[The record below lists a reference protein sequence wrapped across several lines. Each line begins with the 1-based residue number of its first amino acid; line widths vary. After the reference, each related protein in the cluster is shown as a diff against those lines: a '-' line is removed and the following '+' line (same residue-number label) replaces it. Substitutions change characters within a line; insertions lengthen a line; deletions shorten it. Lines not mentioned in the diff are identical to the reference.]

1 MPVLLQSPPVQ
12 LSLLAAFLYAAG
24 ALVIKRSAELGV
36 GVWRTAF
43 VANLLC
49 ALLFLPLLALGGEIH
64 TGLWWQP
71 MVTGACFV
79 AGQWLTF
86 IAFER
91 GDVSVATP
99 VLGIKILLVAVLVT
113 AIGGERLPPRIW
125 AAAGLATLGIALL
138 NRRPAV
144 GVPHDIGRTVL
155 TAGAAATV
163 FAVFD
168 VLVQVWS
175 PHWGTGRFLPLTL
188 GCAALLSFALVPRFR
203 APLSAINRPAWPWLV
218 GGALLIG
225 LQSVIFVSTIARWGQ
240 VAVSNVAYSS
250 RGLWSIVLVWFA
262 SRWLGGRERIEGRLL
277 VWRLAGATLMISA
290 VALVAA

>member
-43 VANLLC
+43 VATLLC

-64 TGLWWQP
+64 AGLWWQP

-138 NRRPAV
+138 NRRPAA
-144 GVPHDIGRTVL
+144 GVPHDIRRTVL
-155 TAGAAATV
+155 TAAAAATV

-168 VLVQVWS
+168 VLVQLWS
-175 PHWGTGRFLPLTL
+175 PRWGTGRFLPLTL

-203 APLSAINRPAWPWLV
+203 APLSAINRPAWPWLL

-250 RGLWSIVLVWFA
+250 RGLWSIVLVWLA
-262 SRWLGGRERIEGRLL
+262 SRWLGGRERVEGRLL
-277 VWRLAGATLMISA
+277 AWRLAGAALMISA
-290 VALVAA
+290 VTLVAA

>member
-12 LSLLAAFLYAAG
+12 LSLLAAFLYATG

-43 VANLLC
+43 VANLIC

-64 TGLWWQP
+64 AGLWWQP
-71 MVTGACFV
+71 VVTGACFV

-138 NRRPAV
+138 NRRPAA
-144 GVPHDIGRTVL
+144 GVPHDIGRTVF

-168 VLVQVWS
+168 VLVQLWA
-175 PHWGTGRFLPLTL
+175 PRWGIGRFLPLSL
-188 GCAALLSFALVPRFR
+188 GCAGLLSFALVPRFR
-203 APLSAINRPAWPWLV
+203 APLSAIDRRAWPWLI

-225 LQSVIFVSTIARWGQ
+225 VQSVIFVSTIARWGQ
-240 VAVSNVAYSS
+240 AATSNVVYSS
-250 RGLWSIVLVWFA
+250 RGLWTIVLVWLAGGWLA
-262 SRWLGGRERIEGRLL
+262 SREQAAGRLL
-277 VWRLAGATLMISA
+277 VWRLAGAALMMSA

>member
-43 VANLLC
+43 VANLVC

-64 TGLWWQP
+64 AGLWWQP
-71 MVTGACFV
+71 VLTGTCFV

-113 AIGGERLPPRIW
+113 AIGGQSLPPRIW

-138 NRRPAV
+138 NRRPAA

-168 VLVQVWS
+168 VLVQLWS
-175 PHWGTGRFLPLTL
+175 PRWGTGRFLPLTL
-188 GCAALLSFALVPRFR
+188 GAAALLSFALVPRFR
-203 APLSAINRPAWPWLV
+203 APLSAINRPAWPWLA

-250 RGLWSIVLVWFA
+250 RGLWSIVLVWLA
-262 SRWLGGRERIEGRLL
+262 SRWLGGRERVEGRLL
-277 VWRLAGATLMISA
+277 AWRLAGATLMISA